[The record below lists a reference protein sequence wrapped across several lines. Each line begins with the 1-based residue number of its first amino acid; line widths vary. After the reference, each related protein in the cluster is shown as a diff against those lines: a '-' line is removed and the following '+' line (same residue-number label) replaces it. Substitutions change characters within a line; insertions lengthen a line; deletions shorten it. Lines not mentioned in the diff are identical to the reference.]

1 MLTLL
6 YLLGGLFGVVSV
18 GVGLAAYR
26 ARREA
31 YTNYEK
37 IKWVLEQLERALK
50 QIESDDEDEVIAG
63 LQVIAMLKDPV
74 IRVRALSRLNELTRS
89 DNQNIRHYAGVAYTK
104 LISSSEESPMSR
116 PGEDD
121 E

>member
-1 MLTLL
+1 MVT
-6 YLLGGLFGVVSV
+6 V

-26 ARREA
+26 TRREA
-31 YTNYEK
+31 RTNYEK
-37 IKWVLEQLERALK
+37 IQWVLAQLERALK

-74 IRVRALSRLNELTRS
+74 IRFKALSRLDELKRS
-89 DNQNIRHYAGVAYTK
+89 DNQNISHYAKVAIKK
-104 LISSSEESPMSR
+104 LTSSSEESPTSR